1 MLYYNLN
8 HTPKPQLAE
17 SPKFLS
23 FFMVRYIIFV
33 SFSYNTNQKYTDIDT
48 CKIVFSKEAPMQLSD
63 KFHNIHWKNLITA
76 VAIPLAVG
84 GLSAWIT
91 KDGMKAFETVNQPP
105 LTPPMWLFPVVWS
118 ILFVL
123 MGIASYL
130 VVMQKGEDTKALTLY
145 TVQLI
150 FNFFWS
156 IWFFNLGWY
165 LFAFLWLVALCIL
178 ILATTVAFYRI
189 SKPAA
194 WLMLP
199 YLVWVAFAGYLNLGV
214 WWLNR

>member
-1 MLYYNLN
+1 MLYYTLN
-8 HTPKPQLAE
+8 HTPKPTFAD

-23 FFMVRYIIFV
+23 FFIVRYIIFV

-63 KFHNIHWKNLITA
+63 RFHNIHWKNLIAA

-91 KDGMKAFETVNQPP
+91 MDGMKAFETVNQPP

-145 TVQLI
+145 AVQLI

-165 LFAFLWLVALCIL
+165 LFAFLWLVALWIL

>member
-17 SPKFLS
+17 SPKFLT

-165 LFAFLWLVALCIL
+165 LFAFLWLVALWIL

>member
-1 MLYYNLN
+1 MPIVPNFCP
-8 HTPKPQLAE
+8 HFIA
-17 SPKFLS
+17 
-23 FFMVRYIIFV
+23 RHIIFI

-63 KFHNIHWKNLITA
+63 KFHNIPWKNLITA

-91 KDGMKAFETVNQPP
+91 MDGMKAFEAVNQPP

-165 LFAFLWLVALCIL
+165 LFAFLWLVALWIL

>member
-48 CKIVFSKEAPMQLSD
+48 CKIVFSKEAPMQFSD
-63 KFHNIHWKNLITA
+63 KFHNMHWKNLITT
-76 VAIPLAVG
+76 VAIPLAAG

-145 TVQLI
+145 AVQLI

-165 LFAFLWLVALCIL
+165 LFAFLWLVALWIL
-178 ILATTVAFYRI
+178 IIATTVAFYRI